1 MRVLLACGP
10 MQPEPGGVPLPGL
23 GLGAADVSEALA
35 SGWSAQRPQD
45 VLTLLPLPDGGAG
58 SAQAV
63 APARVRSREA
73 LAAPGPLGDV
83 REVDLLGL
91 EAAAVGPDGSR
102 NGRMSAS
109 RSWLL
114 DAARLTSLPAQAG
127 LAAQEAREGTTA
139 GLGLVIAEALRRTR
153 PGDTLVVGMARAAVH
168 DGGAGLIEA
177 LGGVVAARRLTQGRD
192 IVLALADGVSL
203 GGLSGAGQ
211 GLSALTDLTA
221 RQCQDL
227 DRGACATASRLAA
240 ELARARPAELEVR
253 AAADGEQSRERGLT
267 VSSWGTGAAGGA
279 ALVLRALGARA
290 LPGPRVMAALLGL
303 ETEAWSQDLL
313 VTAQGEA
320 YDVLA
325 DSVPAVVGETAVRE
339 ALPAVLVTG
348 RSLVPR
354 GELAQAGIVSLSSL
368 QQGSADTPWDEG
380 GAPGIVRRLE
390 AMGRRLARTWS
401 RSAPPTG

>member
-23 GLGAADVSEALA
+23 GLGAAAVSEALA

-177 LGGVVAARRLTQGRD
+177 LGSTFV
-192 IVLALADGVSL
+192 
-203 GGLSGAGQ
+203 
-211 GLSALTDLTA
+211 
-221 RQCQDL
+221 
-227 DRGACATASRLAA
+227 
-240 ELARARPAELEVR
+240 
-253 AAADGEQSRERGLT
+253 
-267 VSSWGTGAAGGA
+267 
-279 ALVLRALGARA
+279 
-290 LPGPRVMAALLGL
+290 
-303 ETEAWSQDLL
+303 
-313 VTAQGEA
+313 
-320 YDVLA
+320 
-325 DSVPAVVGETAVRE
+325 
-339 ALPAVLVTG
+339 
-348 RSLVPR
+348 
-354 GELAQAGIVSLSSL
+354 
-368 QQGSADTPWDEG
+368 
-380 GAPGIVRRLE
+380 
-390 AMGRRLARTWS
+390 
-401 RSAPPTG
+401 